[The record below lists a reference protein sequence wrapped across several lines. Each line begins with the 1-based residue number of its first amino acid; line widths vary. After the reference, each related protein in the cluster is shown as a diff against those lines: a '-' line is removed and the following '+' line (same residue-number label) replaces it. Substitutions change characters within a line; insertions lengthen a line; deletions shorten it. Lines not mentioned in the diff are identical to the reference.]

1 MPAPVPLRP
10 VAALIG
16 FTAVVAQV
24 VLMREFIVV
33 FYGNELSLGL
43 ILASW
48 LLWTAAGS
56 GLGGRLLARG
66 KRPRAAVAALEASL
80 AIAFPLTVWAVRATR
95 EVFGALPGEALG
107 PRAMIVGSF
116 AALSV
121 FCFASGALFA
131 SVARVHMPAAVYL
144 FEAIGSAAGGLVA
157 AFALI
162 PYLGVF
168 WIAAAVAGVNLA
180 AAALLAP
187 RFRIPAGALIVLLV
201 FLAPR
206 LETSSLGLLWR
217 GLDVIAAHNSP
228 YGNIAVVD
236 MGGSRGLYENGLPV
250 ANTTDQAAAEEA
262 VHFAL
267 LEHPAP
273 RTLLLIGGGVN
284 GSLREALRHP
294 TVGRADY
301 VELDPAII
309 RTAARYFPA
318 QWAPIA
324 KDPRV
329 HVHNIDGRLFL
340 KNSRDRFDVIIVN
353 LPDPQTAQ
361 LNRFYTV
368 DFFREA
374 ARHLAPG
381 GVFSFQ
387 LSGAENYISPELAAF
402 LRCLNRTLGD
412 AFPVVRAI
420 PGETVHFVASTRA
433 LTTDPAELV
442 ARLRARGLKTMY
454 VSESLLPFRMT
465 PDRVAALAAA
475 IRPLPGT
482 PVNRDF
488 APIAYYFDNVL
499 WSTRFQPASGRW
511 FEALASVRFAP
522 LLTGVIALAFVL
534 LAPFARRSATAAAS
548 CTAATGFT
556 MIGLE
561 VLLLVAFQSIY
572 GYVYYQLAILIAG
585 FMAGMALG
593 SWAGMRFSRLA
604 AMQFAVAAA
613 PLLLYLA
620 IVVRIAFPAL
630 ALACGFLGG
639 CQFAVA
645 SKKQSG
651 GMLYALDLAGACA
664 GGLLVSAWLVPVYGL
679 LETAV
684 LISAVNLAP
693 AALAL
698 AKNR

>member
-56 GLGGRLLARG
+56 GLGGRLLALG

-80 AIAFPLTVWAVRATR
+80 AIVFPLTVWAVRATR
-95 EVFGALPGEALG
+95 EIFGALPGEALG

-121 FCFASGALFA
+121 FCFVSGALFA
-131 SVARVHMPAAVYL
+131 SVARVHKPAAVYL

-162 PYLGVF
+162 PYLSVF
-168 WIAAAVAGVNLA
+168 WIAAAIAAVNLA
-180 AAALLAP
+180 AAAFVAP
-187 RFRIPAGALIVLLV
+187 RFRIPAGALIVLFV
-201 FLAPR
+201 FLAPHLDR
-206 LETSSLGLLWR
+206 SSLGLLWR
-217 GLDVIAAHNSP
+217 GLDVIAARNSP
-228 YGNIAVVD
+228 YGNIAVVE

-294 TVGRADY
+294 TLVRADY

-309 RTAARYFPA
+309 RTAARYFPS

-340 KNSRDRFDVIIVN
+340 KDSRDKFDVIIVN

-368 DFFREA
+368 EFFREA

-402 LRCLNRTLGD
+402 LRCIHRTLGD

-420 PGETVHFVASTRA
+420 PGETVHFLASTRA

-454 VSESLLPFRMT
+454 VSESLLPFRMM
-465 PDRVAALAAA
+465 PDRVAALDAA

-482 PVNRDF
+482 PVH
-488 APIAYYFDNVL
+488 
-499 WSTRFQPASGRW
+499 
-511 FEALASVRFAP
+511 LASVRFARV
-522 LLTGVIALAFVL
+522 LIAVVALAFAL
-534 LAPFARRSATAAAS
+534 LAPFARRPSAAAFS

-572 GYVYYQLAILIAG
+572 GYVYYQLAILIAA

-604 AMQFAVAAA
+604 AMQFTIAAS

-620 IVVRIAFPAL
+620 IVARIAFPAL

-664 GGLLVSAWLVPVYGL
+664 GGLLVSAWLLPVYGL
-679 LETAV
+679 LETAA
-684 LISAVNLAP
+684 LITAVNLAP